1 MKIVILTPRV
11 PEILDKGD
19 KLRIFHQIKFLSTSN
34 EIHLISL
41 STSKKRKVNPE
52 LKQYIKS
59 FPEQINK
66 KWHQICQMTDL
77 VDDQTTMKL
86 LAYTFLSGINY
97 TNMYLN
103 SNGSEHIKKNYIDGY
118 SDLVRKFPVFNFE
131 IGSYQ
136 LSHN

>member
-1 MKIVILTPRV
+1 MA
-11 PEILDKGD
+11 
-19 KLRIFHQIKFLSTSN
+19 
-34 EIHLISL
+34 
-41 STSKKRKVNPE
+41 
-52 LKQYIKS
+52 
-59 FPEQINK
+59 
-66 KWHQICQMTDL
+66 DL
-77 VDDQTTMKL
+77 VDDQITMKL

>member
-1 MKIVILTPRV
+1 MQTTRFGKV
-11 PEILDKGD
+11 EIDDNFEK
-19 KLRIFHQIKFLSTSN
+19 
-34 EIHLISL
+34 
-41 STSKKRKVNPE
+41 
-52 LKQYIKS
+52 YIKS
-59 FPEQINK
+59 FPKHINQ
-66 KWHQICQMTDL
+66 KWHKICQMADL
-77 VDDQTTMKL
+77 VNDQVTMKL